1 MKTNEFLE
9 FISIISSLDHHQR
22 SILTQELNQLADEPK
37 VHELKLYLIKSTNAR
52 ITLTLRVIDMA

>member
-22 SILTQELNQLADEPK
+22 SILTQELNQLDDEPT
-37 VHELKLYLIKSTNAR
+37 I
-52 ITLTLRVIDMA
+52 